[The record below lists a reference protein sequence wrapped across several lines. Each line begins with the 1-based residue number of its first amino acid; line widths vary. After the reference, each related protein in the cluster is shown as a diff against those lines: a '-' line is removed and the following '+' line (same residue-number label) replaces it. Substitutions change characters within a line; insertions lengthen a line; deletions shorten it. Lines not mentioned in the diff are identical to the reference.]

1 MPRFDPALYA
11 FHAETPDPE
20 TYRRLRAVSGLSPKS
35 EEAARRGLP
44 NTLHAVT
51 ARFDGRTIA
60 MGRVV
65 GDGGAFFQIVDMAV
79 EPAHQGQGIG
89 KAIVAA
95 LVDWLRETAP
105 DSAYVSLVA
114 DGDARQLDAQF
125 GFEPVMPASIGMA
138 LTIRRG

>member
-1 MPRFDPALYA
+1 MPRFDPALYS
-11 FHAETPDPE
+11 FHVETPDPE

-44 NTLHAVT
+44 NTLHAVI
-51 ARFDGRTIA
+51 ARFEGRTIA

-89 KAIVAA
+89 KAIFAA

-114 DGDARQLDAQF
+114 DGEARHLYAQF

-138 LTIRRG
+138 LVIRRE